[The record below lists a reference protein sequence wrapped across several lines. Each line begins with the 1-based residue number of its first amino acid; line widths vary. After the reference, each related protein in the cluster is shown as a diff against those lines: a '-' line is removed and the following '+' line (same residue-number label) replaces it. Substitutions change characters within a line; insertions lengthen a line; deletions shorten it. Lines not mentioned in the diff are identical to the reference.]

1 MGSQGNPRGDQTA
14 EAEKEKNNKIKSSRE
29 NKSEGKRK

>member
-1 MGSQGNPRGDQTA
+1 MGSQGNPRGNQTA
-14 EAEKEKNNKIKSSRE
+14 EAEKEKNKIKSSRE